1 MVIKNSVMLLFVGCF
16 FPHIF
21 CMNSDQSKMNA
32 ITQKSLYSNIPRELW
47 DNIQGYHSRIIF
59 EKTLSEAETKKHN
72 EPFKYYYRPFTTA
85 PNIKCSIKI
94 NDNQP
99 TPRFSQWLYQ
109 DQPHDYGQANLG
121 YGKNEK
127 EDNNQDI
134 FCFGPFH
141 RDTKRAYIISNTI
154 GIADNSK
161 RKTDFFAIPS
171 FFLAPCG
178 QNLPWDYISRYL
190 SGQLVACDNNN
201 KCLYTAKPNTGFLIC
216 HQYEPEKSS
225 FKQKIIQEN
234 LQPEIILQLLP
245 EKLREFYRL
254 QEGEYR
260 RFDYYKMQIDLR
272 YPSMFL
278 ISYKNERKN
287 TEYKLYSRESDSV
300 VHAGECLPHET
311 VLLDQGMPEGLRI
324 LGDHTSL
331 RVVTI
336 GEKFDFMSV
345 YLVGLMHQ
353 AQSLARYIRSNQ
365 HIQSHAI
372 ALNTFDAAGAI
383 LTDFKNSI
391 PNSADRYFWIYQSK
405 NDDGSYGVK
414 ILHDYFKKT
423 CGRNILAMVIVSEAL
438 RIQRPK

>member
-1 MVIKNSVMLLFVGCF
+1 MVIKNSVMLLFVSCF
-16 FPHIF
+16 SSHIF
-21 CMNSDQSKMNA
+21 GMNSDQSKMSA

-85 PNIKCSIKI
+85 PNIQCSIKI
-94 NDNQP
+94 NDNRS
-99 TPRFSQWLYQ
+99 TPWSMRWLYQ
-109 DQPHDYGQANLG
+109 HQPHDYGQINFS
-121 YGKNEK
+121 YEKNEK
-127 EDNNQDI
+127 EDNNQDF

-141 RDTKRAYIISNTI
+141 RDTKRAYILSNTI
-154 GIADNSK
+154 GIADG
-161 RKTDFFAIPS
+161 KTKEISFPQYGL
-171 FFLAPCG
+171 FFLSPTKESIPVGYVMKYLTG
-178 QNLPWDYISRYL
+178 QF
-190 SGQLVACDNNN
+190 VACDNKN
-201 KCLYTAKPNTGFLIC
+201 KCLYTVEPSTGLLIRHRYKP
-216 HQYEPEKSS
+216 QEDV
-225 FKQKIIQEN
+225 FKQEIIQNE
-234 LQPEIILQLLP
+234 LVPETILQLLP
-245 EKLREFYRL
+245 GKLK
-254 QEGEYR
+254 EYGPYGY
-260 RFDYYKMQIDLR
+260 DMQIDPR
-272 YPSMFL
+272 NPAMFL

-311 VLLDQGMPEGLRI
+311 VLLDQGLPEGLRI
-324 LGDHTSL
+324 LGNYTSL

-353 AQSLARYIRSNQ
+353 AQNVARKIRPNQ
-365 HIQSHAI
+365 YSQSHAI
-372 ALNTFDAAGAI
+372 ALNTFDAAYAI

-405 NDDGSYGVK
+405 NDHGSYGIK
-414 ILHDYFKKT
+414 ILHDYFTRT

-438 RIQRPK
+438 RIQRPKQ